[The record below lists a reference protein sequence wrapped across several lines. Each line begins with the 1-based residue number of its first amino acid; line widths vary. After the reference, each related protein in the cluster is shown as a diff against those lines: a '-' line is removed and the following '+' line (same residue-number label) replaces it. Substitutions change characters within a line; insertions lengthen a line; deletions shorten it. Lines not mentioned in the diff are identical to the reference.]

1 MEKNPD
7 SILENETEQTPEPA
21 VSSADTPKKQK
32 SIGTLLLGLLISALS
47 VVGAVSVVT
56 TAIGWIQESA
66 DTTYLHDEM
75 YYYLEPLMFY
85 APEPFEDAAK
95 NPQDV
100 FLNAAAYR
108 VMTAEQIRMLREK
121 DESCVYAVDD
131 NGRIAVPAEEI
142 EASYKVL
149 FGPEAKP
156 EHKSLEDSGLE
167 YDESDACYYVPFQ
180 SPTSL
185 EQPIVVEVE
194 SDSDEYRVRLGFVP
208 VNDMKLDQYGRTV
221 EPTEEMATHFKTYTL
236 KVQED
241 ESYYIYA
248 CKDE

>member
-1 MEKNPD
+1 MENTPD
-7 SILENETEQTPEPA
+7 SILENSTP
-21 VSSADTPKKQK
+21 DTNVRPQPKKSSK
-32 SIGTLLLGLLISALS
+32 VAPTLLGLLISVLS
-47 VVGAVSVVT
+47 IIGAVTVVSSIIG
-56 TAIGWIQESA
+56 AIVESA

-75 YYYLEPLMFY
+75 YYYLEPMMFY
-85 APEPFEDAAK
+85 APEPFEDGAK

-108 VMTAEQIRMLREK
+108 VMTAEQIRMLREN

-142 EASYKVL
+142 EASYKAL

-180 SPTSL
+180 TPNSM
-185 EQPIVVEVE
+185 EQPIVVSVE
-194 SDSDEYRVRLGFVP
+194 EDSDQYVVRLGFVP
-208 VNDMKLDQYGRTV
+208 ANDIKLDEYGRAM
-221 EPTEEMATHFKTYTL
+221 EPTEEMATHFKTYIL
-236 KVQED
+236 NRQED
-241 ESYYIYA
+241 GSYYIFA

>member
-1 MEKNPD
+1 MENTPD
-7 SILENETEQTPEPA
+7 SILENTTP
-21 VSSADTPKKQK
+21 DTNVLPRPKKPGK
-32 SIGTLLLGLLISALS
+32 VATTLLGLLISVLS
-47 VVGAVSVVT
+47 VIGAVTVI
-56 TAIGWIQESA
+56 TAIIGAIVESA

-75 YYYLEPLMFY
+75 YYYLEPMMFY
-85 APEPFEDAAK
+85 APEPFENGAK

-108 VMTAEQIRMLREK
+108 VMTAEQIRMLREN

-142 EASYKVL
+142 EASYKAL
-149 FGPEAKP
+149 FGPEAKL

-180 SPTSL
+180 TPNSM
-185 EQPIVVEVE
+185 EQPIVVSVE
-194 SDSDEYRVRLGFVP
+194 EDSDQYVVRLGFVP
-208 VNDMKLDQYGRTV
+208 TNDIKLDEYGRAM
-221 EPTEEMATHFKTYTL
+221 EPTEEMATHFKTYIL
-236 KVQED
+236 NRQED
-241 ESYYIYA
+241 GTYYIFA